1 MEMKDKR
8 SSTISR
14 VRSYFRQARD
24 TLETLEENII
34 ALFLEDQEGEEGN
47 GGNTS
52 TSSCSLEGLEES
64 GDTKSAD
71 SNGLKT
77 SQVFRPKLR
86 KPKINRNEEI
96 EAPLELV
103 EESVMPPV
111 PLREGFIQ
119 FLTFLMGSEFLTPI
133 CNQVN
138 FPFP

>member
-1 MEMKDKR
+1 MKDKR

-34 ALFLEDQEGEEGN
+34 ALLLEDQEGEERE

-64 GDTKSAD
+64 EDTKSAD

-86 KPKINRNEEI
+86 KPKINRNGEI
-96 EAPLELV
+96 EAPLELS
-103 EESVMPPV
+103 EESVIPPV
-111 PLREGFIQ
+111 PLREGFI
-119 FLTFLMGSEFLTPI
+119 
-133 CNQVN
+133 
-138 FPFP
+138 